1 MKTELTLA
9 IPTDYVWDILDYVKN
24 GVIKI
29 SNSKIID
36 QLLVKGLFRH
46 RNELEDD
53 SLYKQLIPY
62 AVIWAYESMGR
73 IY

>member
-29 SNSKIID
+29 SNSKIIA
-36 QLLVKGLFRH
+36 
-46 RNELEDD
+46 N
-53 SLYKQLIPY
+53 Y
-62 AVIWAYESMGR
+62 
-73 IY
+73 